1 MFETEQCAQHVGIE
15 RSGIALSGL
24 IDDEAGLTFGAGDV
38 DGYVEAAEAGHG
50 LVDQAADFIIV
61 TYVGLDKDAFPPYPL
76 EFNFEGLTLS
86 GTAAGNNQ
94 TSADL
99 GECHCGGATD
109 AGQGTCDEDDG
120 LVHDLIPTRYDWNVW
135 VPLKASPSGFEVHC
149 QERRSV
155 G

>member
-61 TYVGLDKDAFPPYPL
+61 TYVGLDKNAFRPDPL
-76 EFNFEGLTLS
+76 EFNLEGLTLG

-94 TSADL
+94 TSA
-99 GECHCGGATD
+99 
-109 AGQGTCDEDDG
+109 
-120 LVHDLIPTRYDWNVW
+120 
-135 VPLKASPSGFEVHC
+135 VPPRVRPSRLNSSGSG
-149 QERRSV
+149 RK
-155 G
+155 